1 MKPTS
6 RPRFMWKTTKWMKAV
21 LLAGLLGLSR
31 GIHANAPARPL
42 YCYHFDTTNAVTG
55 LDWRF
60 ANAGTGKLPL
70 VRKCKDASAWVDAF
84 GSGALD
90 SANAFWSKTS
100 TSLWL
105 QGDAAGLGCSTD
117 TGFTISFWTADC
129 DWRGVKDVQILD
141 GATLDVAGHAVRL
154 AACSGGQL
162 GTATV
167 TDGTGG
173 GALHLDVAAG
183 ATQVNDS
190 IRLTDA
196 LKLVKDGAGTLL
208 AAAEGQTYSGGTVVA
223 AGTLAFGRDGSDCPI
238 GSTGAVVRVEAG
250 ATLDMNGT
258 GRHLNTTFI
267 LAGGTLYNGK
277 GIPVPEKV
285 AQLGTVRL
293 EADSTL
299 VVDADYGFVH
309 PSTGVFAPEG
319 ASHPNVELQ
328 NGATIDLSSRSGAW
342 SARCFHAH
350 SSTTNFLTAA
360 AGAQVTVDLSG
371 RTDLRELS
379 KAANPHVVTWDG
391 AEIPASVVF
400 AVDSATAQNRFY
412 VRRDATGLRLCYS
425 SGTVLFVR

>member
-1 MKPTS
+1 ME
-6 RPRFMWKTTKWMKAV
+6 
-21 LLAGLLGLSR
+21 
-31 GIHANAPARPL
+31 ND
-42 YCYHFDTTNAVTG
+42 FDTTNAVTG

-84 GSGALD
+84 GAGALD

-105 QGDAAGLGCSTD
+105 QGDATGLGCSTD

-129 DWRGVKDVQILD
+129 DWRGVKDVQMLD

-154 AACSGGQL
+154 AACSGGAL

-173 GALHLDVAAG
+173 GALYLDVAAG

-190 IRLTDA
+190 IRLTGA

-223 AGTLAFGRDGSDCPI
+223 AGTLAFGRDGSDCPV
-238 GSTGAVVRVEAG
+238 GSTGAVARVEAG
-250 ATLDMNGT
+250 ATLDMNGHALT
-258 GRHLNTTFI
+258 VTMPYGRNFYLFNTDVSD
-267 LAGGTLYNGK
+267 GTLDVVKGGYVHFGTNGVRAVDVALWLNAAVVATA
-277 GIPVPEKV
+277 PVDV
-285 AQLGTVRL
+285 RDLRIDYGQSAYDVGQGTFTVR
-293 EADSTL
+293 
-299 VVDADYGFVH
+299 
-309 PSTGVFAPEG
+309 GVFAPEG

-342 SARCFHAH
+342 SARCVHAH

-360 AGAQVTVDLSG
+360 AGAQVTVDLSA

-400 AVDSATAQNRFY
+400 AVDAATAQNRFY